1 MYCILQYLLIHII
14 QLNPAPK
21 VGFFF
26 LCLSEYDIKP
36 KAFVN
41 YLRYYGPHFN
51 KKLCDFACEHLE
63 KAEYSKEK
71 LDILLQA
78 YKVEL
83 KEAKLQDAVYVANW
97 AKSTFFGSGISDE
110 KHLVLF
116 IKDIFEKEGD
126 LIFNRWYADM
136 AKLGIPIEWEEMV

>member
-136 AKLGIPIEWEEMV
+136 AKLGIPVEWEEMV